1 MSMTLDAYFKT
12 TDDTPVAL
20 SERTGVH
27 VKTIEKLRRTGSIP
41 NGTVMKKIYVASG
54 GLVTP
59 FDFWKI
65 APMKPILPPADFQMA

>member
-1 MSMTLDAYFKT
+1 MSMTLEKYFSEN
-12 TDDTPVAL
+12 DDTPAAL

-41 NGTVMKKIYVASG
+41 NGTVMLKIYLATG
-54 GLVTP
+54 GAVTP

-65 APMKPILPPADFQMA
+65 KPLRSIYSKAA